1 MYSIQKGLYAHRSTM
16 DHFAKPGYPFM
27 NLDTFP
33 FTNANLADLP
43 DEKTHPIRYPKGD
56 TFEQDVY
63 KEDSMMNNNP
73 PAKKPL
79 TKAERRAEHNAIER
93 ARRESLNTKF
103 QCLAQALPNLMNYR
117 RPSKSQIVEKALDWV
132 KQSIIREERYRYQI
146 LQLQRENKRLLAQ
159 FMSSQ
164 QQQPSPNTMP
174 LNASPIPM
182 AYGDFEPNNGWSN
195 PTLLPQM
202 PSFNEDMARHEFG
215 SKTDDEDSSNEDDID
230 YHQPSPIRR
239 ASLFEGSH
247 GKHQLQPTFMD
258 NELYS
263 VINTNSFNPAYL
275 PEWQQ
280 KYSSMDSTNQPSF
293 TQMLA

>member
-1 MYSIQKGLYAHRSTM
+1 MSR
-16 DHFAKPGYPFM
+16 
-27 NLDTFP
+27 
-33 FTNANLADLP
+33 
-43 DEKTHPIRYPKGD
+43 
-56 TFEQDVY
+56 
-63 KEDSMMNNNP
+63 
-73 PAKKPL
+73 PL

-132 KQSIIREERYRYQI
+132 KQSITREERYRYQI

-174 LNASPIPM
+174 LNASPVPM
-182 AYGDFEPNNGWSN
+182 AYGSFEPNNSWSN

-230 YHQPSPIRR
+230 YHQSSPIRR

-247 GKHQLQPTFMD
+247 SKLQLQPTLMD
-258 NELYS
+258 NELYCKS
-263 VINTNSFNPAYL
+263 KL
-275 PEWQQ
+275 P
-280 KYSSMDSTNQPSF
+280 
-293 TQMLA
+293 LLL